1 MSKEL
6 MDEIDAF
13 LGGDEPQAVTEPETG
28 EEVVVEEPS
37 ADEPSADADDGLPED
52 DSAQDEPGKPAEPVE
67 PASDNVELS
76 ELEELK
82 KQNELLQARLNEAY
96 SKPQPPKEETKPAV
110 NLSDD
115 DLLMGMK
122 FDDIIESQESFQ
134 SFLKQFMTKTVE
146 ITREN
151 VLKDLPKTV
160 NSLTHQ
166 QIEARKTVDTFYGE
180 HPQLATVK
188 PYVAQ
193 VVSTVAAE
201 HADWELPRVLEEAA
215 ERTYKALGLKRQ
227 VEKAE
232 RKKPAF
238 APTQTGGGPR
248 GRSSDPSLSK
258 LEQEIA
264 ELL

>member
-13 LGGDEPQAVTEPETG
+13 LGGDEPAESTEDL
-28 EEVVVEEPS
+28 VEETVDENS
-37 ADEPSADADDGLPED
+37 TDEPSTEQVAKTEAVESEE
-52 DSAQDEPGKPAEPVE
+52 SAEPAEPVE
-67 PASDNVELS
+67 DNVELS

-166 QIEARKTVDTFYGE
+166 QIEARKTVDVFYGE

-227 VEKAE
+227 VEKAD

-238 APTQTGGGPR
+238 APTQTGGGSR